1 MVRLPARVIG
11 IGIETG
17 VPAFC
22 GELGPTGE
30 RVAFPHGSSTI
41 RGAPRYL
48 RVAFTSKFTF
58 H

>member
-22 GELGPTGE
+22 GAELGPTGE
-30 RVAFPHGSSTI
+30 RVASLMA
-41 RGAPRYL
+41 RQ
-48 RVAFTSKFTF
+48 
-58 H
+58 